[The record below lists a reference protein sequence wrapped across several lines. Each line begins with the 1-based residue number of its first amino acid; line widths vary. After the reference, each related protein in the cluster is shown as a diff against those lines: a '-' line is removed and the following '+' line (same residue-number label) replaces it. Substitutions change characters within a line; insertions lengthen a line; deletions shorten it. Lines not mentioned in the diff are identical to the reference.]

1 MNRKEIKSCIEK
13 IFIQNGIFINEDEKI
28 QIDSLK
34 TTVLLLDLESEF
46 NFSFPD
52 EVISKVPNYTK
63 SEFSFLVSSLVKGG
77 ESIWIKQK

>member
-1 MNRKEIKSCIEK
+1 MNRKEIKNCIEK

-63 SEFSFLVSSLVKGG
+63 SEFSFLVSNLVKGG
-77 ESIWIKQK
+77 ESIWNKQK

>member
-1 MNRKEIKSCIEK
+1 MNRQEIKICIEK

-46 NFSFPD
+46 NLSFPD

-63 SEFSFLVSSLVKGG
+63 SELSFLVSNLVKGG
-77 ESIWIKQK
+77 ESIWNKQK

>member
-1 MNRKEIKSCIEK
+1 MNRKEIKICIEK
-13 IFIQNGIFINEDEKI
+13 IFIQNGIFINADEKI

-46 NFSFPD
+46 NLSFPD

-63 SEFSFLVSSLVKGG
+63 SELSFLVFNLVKGG
-77 ESIWIKQK
+77 ESIWNKQK